1 MKKLNILT
9 EADINRA
16 YTAIVAHYIAIGYTI
31 EPRDMGGSQGEFAK
45 IDLTKDDDYIRILLD
60 REDKYSAKFYHVKK
74 IIIGRVPENERT
86 RTIWNDHLEV
96 IDSISFYALRWDYDN
111 NNYTYTDDEDYI
123 YEAEGRAKERSK
135 THCRIVDTRITDE
148 RILNALL
155 KLIKTYPGFKR
166 AQLSDISK
174 ANRSGIRHSHLHRIR
189 IEKVLNKQSSLDAKL
204 FSKYD

>member
-31 EPRDMGGSQGEFAK
+31 EPRAMGDSQGEFAK
-45 IDLTKDDDYIRILLD
+45 IDLTKDDDYIRIVLD
-60 REDKYSAKFYHVKK
+60 RDDSYNRKFYHVKK
-74 IIIGRVPENERT
+74 ITIGRVPENERT

-96 IDSISFYALRWDYDN
+96 IDSISFYALRRDYD

-123 YEAEGRAKERSK
+123 YEAEDRAKERSK
-135 THCRIVDTRITDE
+135 AHCRIVDTRITDE

-166 AQLSDISK
+166 AQLSDISN
-174 ANRSGIRHSHLHRIR
+174 ANRSTDGKSFIVVS
-189 IEKVLNKQSSLDAKL
+189 KNKTFTFTPYKN
-204 FSKYD
+204 

>member
-31 EPRDMGGSQGEFAK
+31 EPRSMGGSQGEFAK
-45 IDLTKDDDYIRILLD
+45 IDLIKDDDYIRILLD
-60 REDKYSAKFYHVKK
+60 REDKYSAKFYYVKK

-86 RTIWNDHLEV
+86 RTIWNDNLEV
-96 IDSISFYALRWDYDN
+96 IDSISFYALRRDYD

-123 YEAEGRAKERSK
+123 YEAEGKAEERSK
-135 THCRIVDTRITDE
+135 THCHTVDTRITDE
-148 RILNALL
+148 RTLNALL

-166 AQLSDISK
+166 AQLSDITK
-174 ANRSGIRHSHLHRIR
+174 ANRSTDGKSFIVVS
-189 IEKVLNKQSSLDAKL
+189 KNKTFTFTPYKN
-204 FSKYD
+204 